1 MIPNVRQYVKRE
13 TLNLYEAA
21 GYLGIGAKDL
31 ERLTAARRI
40 PAERVR
46 LANRQ
51 IVYRYNIF
59 DLNAWKAGRGWRAS
73 IC

>member
-1 MIPNVRQYVKRE
+1 MIHQTHLYVKRE

-21 GYLGIGAKDL
+21 GYLGIGAHDL

-46 LANRQ
+46 LATRR

-59 DLNAWKAGRGWRAS
+59 DLNAWKAGRGWRVA